1 MQHPHFRRTLVSLAL
16 LGTGFTAQAAD
27 ETMTVVGKRSQHQ
40 EVATATR
47 TNTPAK
53 LVPQTIDS
61 VKVSELT
68 AFGQP
73 TLSEALSGIPGVNAS
88 GDTRFDGVNIR
99 GFSASNDF
107 YLDGFRDDMQYTRDL
122 GNIERVEV
130 LKGPAAVLY
139 GRGSTGG
146 IVNRVSKKPQ
156 KGQESSVTARVGSF
170 DSQRLAAD
178 LNGEASEQVQL
189 RLNMAQ
195 EDKDSF
201 RNGVKSKRTL
211 LAPSANWEI
220 SDNLNWLVQYE
231 RNEHDRTPDRG
242 IPGINGRPAD
252 VPREYVYSDT
262 SRDFIDDVAQS
273 TRSRLSWDINDQWQ
287 LRQQLGYS
295 TLDSQFDNTYVTS
308 VKGDKVTRSRWQQDL
323 KAKNLIS
330 NTEAEGL
337 FQTGPVEHRLLA
349 GFEQNWQERT
359 PKLYQNATA
368 IPSGN
373 LYDPGSLPTY
383 NGAMKLSSDAKHK
396 VRGNGLYLQDQLS
409 LGDWHLVGG
418 LRRDDFTVT
427 SRRYDLNKEESVSVN
442 SLSPR
447 LGLVWN
453 PLEDHAFYTS
463 YSKTFTPVGGELIG
477 ITPGDKNNG
486 LEPQHTRLYEGG
498 VKSDWLNGK
507 LATTLS
513 LYRLEMYNKRT
524 KDPLDPTKVIL
535 TGLQRTEGVELSA
548 RAELTDEIYLRGG
561 FRHSGCRA
569 GQGGCGSAGQAPDER
584 LPPEWPVLSRL
595 QEWRA
600 GLVRRNRR
608 DGSGRSLCR
617 QRQHHHSARLRSLRC
632 ARRLSLAAVG
642 SRAERR
648 KPDRPRVL
656 RQRHQCHPDHAGYA
670 PSAEPDR
677 YLPLLISV
685 TTTPTGQPL
694 LASFFMKQPR

>member
-1 MQHPHFRRTLVSLAL
+1 MHTPHHPRTLLSVALLAL
-16 LGTGFTAQAAD
+16 SAGAHAED
-27 ETMTVVGKRSQHQ
+27 ETMTVVGKRSQHE

-53 LVPQTIDS
+53 LVPQAIDS
-61 VKVSELT
+61 VKASELT

-73 TLSEALSGIPGVNAS
+73 TLSEALTGIPGVNAS

-122 GNIERVEV
+122 GNTERVEV

-156 KGQESSVTARVGSF
+156 KGLESSVSAQVGSF
-170 DSQRLAAD
+170 DSRRLAAD
-178 LNGEASEQVQL
+178 LNGEAGEQVQV
-189 RLNMAQ
+189 RLNLAQ

-201 RNGVKSKRTL
+201 RNGVTSKRTL
-211 LAPSANWEI
+211 LAPSVNWEI
-220 SDNLNWLVQYE
+220 NDKLNWLLQYE

-242 IPGINGRPAD
+242 IPGVNGRPAD
-252 VPREYVYSDT
+252 VPKEYVYSDT

-287 LRQQLGYS
+287 LRQQLGYTS
-295 TLDSQFDNTYVTS
+295 LDSQFDNTYVTS
-308 VKGDKVTRSRWQQDL
+308 VKGDKVTRARWQQDL
-323 KAKNLIS
+323 KANSLIS
-330 NTEAEGL
+330 NTEVEGQL
-337 FQTGPVEHRLLA
+337 QTGPVEHRLLV

-368 IPSGN
+368 IPAGN

-383 NGAMKLSSDAKHK
+383 DGAMKLSSDANHK
-396 VRGNGLYLQDQLS
+396 VRGYGLYVQDQLS
-409 LGDWHLVGG
+409 LGDWHLLAG

-427 SRRYDLNKEESVSVN
+427 SRRNDLNKEETVSVT

-453 PLEDHAFYTS
+453 PIEEHAFYAS

-477 ITPGDKNNG
+477 ITPGDKNNN
-486 LEPQHTRLYEGG
+486 LDPQHTRLYEGG
-498 VKSDWLNGK
+498 VKSDWLDGR

-513 LYRLEMYNKRT
+513 LYRLEMYNKRS

-535 TGLQRTEGVELSA
+535 TGLQRTEGIELSA
-548 RAELTDEIYLRGG
+548 RAQLTDELYLRGG
-561 FRHSGCRA
+561 IAIQDTEQVKADADLQGKRPMNVSRQNGELFAGYQSGKQGWFGETGVTAVGDRFADNANTTTLPGYARFDARA
-569 GQGGCGSAGQAPDER
+569 GYRWQQWETQLSVENLTDHDYFVSATSASQIMPGTPRQ
-584 LPPEWPVLSRL
+584 LHLS
-595 QEWRA
+595 
-600 GLVRRNRR
+600 
-608 DGSGRSLCR
+608 
-617 QRQHHHSARLRSLRC
+617 
-632 ARRLSLAAVG
+632 AAY
-642 SRAERR
+642 R
-648 KPDRPRVL
+648 
-656 RQRHQCHPDHAGYA
+656 
-670 PSAEPDR
+670 
-677 YLPLLISV
+677 
-685 TTTPTGQPL
+685 
-694 LASFFMKQPR
+694 F